1 MNKIDGK
8 VFRGMLMSGCS
19 NLNNRRKEVDALN
32 VFPVPDGDT
41 GTNMSL
47 TFTNG
52 INEVNKSGSED
63 LPVVAKTLQ
72 RGLLMGARGNSGVIL
87 SQIFRGFYQSVG
99 ESHELDTKAFAA
111 AMLNGAMLAYKA
123 VMRPVEGTIL
133 TVVRES
139 SDMADLYV
147 KDHPEATIEEYM
159 EILCKEA
166 RASLDRTPE
175 LLPILKEARVVDSGG
190 SGLLAIFDGFK
201 AYLDGAPIEDE
212 SARKKNGSEEIGASG
227 YVTEFIL
234 KLSDQ
239 GVHLFKENRF
249 RDSLSKLSENIT
261 VVNDADLVKVRVNT
275 AQPGEVLNLGQRFG
289 EFQAVQIDN
298 LALGKPRES
307 ILENASKEEPAAEKD
322 AEEKEYGII
331 TVCAG
336 EGLEKLFRGYRCD
349 YIVSGGQTMNPS
361 TEDFIKAIEKVHA
374 RHIFILPNNSNI
386 IMAASQAA
394 EVSEGRDVRVL
405 PTKSIPQGLSACI
418 SFNPEA
424 DPEENQS
431 AMMDAVGHVKTGQI
445 TYAIKD
451 TTVDGREIKAG
462 DYMGILDKD
471 IRLTSS
477 DKVDAACRLISEM
490 CDEDSEIVTLI
501 AGKDASEEEVQKVQK
516 YIEDHFEVDVDV
528 EQGDQPV
535 YCFIVGVE

>member
-1 MNKIDGK
+1 
-8 VFRGMLMSGCS
+8 MSGCS

-336 EGLEKLFRGYRCD
+336 E
-349 YIVSGGQTMNPS
+349 
-361 TEDFIKAIEKVHA
+361 
-374 RHIFILPNNSNI
+374 
-386 IMAASQAA
+386 
-394 EVSEGRDVRVL
+394 
-405 PTKSIPQGLSACI
+405 
-418 SFNPEA
+418 
-424 DPEENQS
+424 
-431 AMMDAVGHVKTGQI
+431 
-445 TYAIKD
+445 
-451 TTVDGREIKAG
+451 
-462 DYMGILDKD
+462 
-471 IRLTSS
+471 
-477 DKVDAACRLISEM
+477 
-490 CDEDSEIVTLI
+490 
-501 AGKDASEEEVQKVQK
+501 
-516 YIEDHFEVDVDV
+516 
-528 EQGDQPV
+528 
-535 YCFIVGVE
+535 

>member
-349 YIVSGGQTMNPS
+349 FIVSGGQTMNPS

-431 AMMDAVGHVKTGQI
+431 AMMDAVGHVKTGQV

>member
-307 ILENASKEEPAAEKD
+307 ILENTSKEEPAAEKD

-431 AMMDAVGHVKTGQI
+431 AMMDAVGHVKTGQV

>member
-349 YIVSGGQTMNPS
+349 FIVSGGQTMNPS

-431 AMMDAVGHVKTGQI
+431 AMIDAVGHVKTGQV

>member
-249 RDSLSKLSENIT
+249 RNSLSKLSENIT

-349 YIVSGGQTMNPS
+349 FIVSGGQTMNPS

-431 AMMDAVGHVKTGQI
+431 AMMDAVGHVKTGQV

>member
-8 VFRGMLMSGCS
+8 VFRGMLLSGCS

-99 ESHELDTKAFAA
+99 DSQELDTKAFAA

-212 SARKKNGSEEIGASG
+212 SARKKSGSEEIGASG

-249 RDSLSKLSENIT
+249 RESLSKLSENIT
-261 VVNDADLVKVRVNT
+261 VVNDADLVKVRVHT

-298 LALGKPRES
+298 LALGRPRES
-307 ILENASKEEPAAEKD
+307 ILETSKEETSSEKD

-424 DPEENQS
+424 DPDENQS
-431 AMMDAVGHVKTGQI
+431 AMMDAVGHVKTGQV

-462 DYMGILDKD
+462 DYMGILDKE
-471 IRLTSS
+471 ICLTSS
-477 DKVDAACRLISEM
+477 DKVDAVCRLIDQM
-490 CDEDSEIVTLI
+490 CEEDSEIVTLI
-501 AGKDASEEEVQKVQK
+501 YGKDALEEEVQRVQK

>member
-1 MNKIDGK
+1 
-8 VFRGMLMSGCS
+8 
-19 NLNNRRKEVDALN
+19 
-32 VFPVPDGDT
+32 
-41 GTNMSL
+41 
-47 TFTNG
+47 
-52 INEVNKSGSED
+52 
-63 LPVVAKTLQ
+63 
-72 RGLLMGARGNSGVIL
+72 
-87 SQIFRGFYQSVG
+87 
-99 ESHELDTKAFAA
+99 
-111 AMLNGAMLAYKA
+111 
-123 VMRPVEGTIL
+123 
-133 TVVRES
+133 
-139 SDMADLYV
+139 
-147 KDHPEATIEEYM
+147 
-159 EILCKEA
+159 
-166 RASLDRTPE
+166 
-175 LLPILKEARVVDSGG
+175 
-190 SGLLAIFDGFK
+190 
-201 AYLDGAPIEDE
+201 
-212 SARKKNGSEEIGASG
+212 
-227 YVTEFIL
+227 
-234 KLSDQ
+234 
-239 GVHLFKENRF
+239 
-249 RDSLSKLSENIT
+249 
-261 VVNDADLVKVRVNT
+261 
-275 AQPGEVLNLGQRFG
+275 
-289 EFQAVQIDN
+289 
-298 LALGKPRES
+298 
-307 ILENASKEEPAAEKD
+307 
-322 AEEKEYGII
+322 
-331 TVCAG
+331 
-336 EGLEKLFRGYRCD
+336 
-349 YIVSGGQTMNPS
+349 MNPS

-431 AMMDAVGHVKTGQI
+431 AMMDAVGHVKTGQV

-490 CDEDSEIVTLI
+490 FDGDSEIVTLI

>member
-349 YIVSGGQTMNPS
+349 FIVSGGQTMNPS

-418 SFNPEA
+418 SFNPEV

-431 AMMDAVGHVKTGQI
+431 AMMDAVGHVKTGQV

>member
-431 AMMDAVGHVKTGQI
+431 AMMDAVGHVKTGQV

>member
-1 MNKIDGK
+1 
-8 VFRGMLMSGCS
+8 MSGCS

-147 KDHPEATIEEYM
+147 KDHLEATIEEYM

-307 ILENASKEEPAAEKD
+307 ILENTSKEEPAAEKD

-349 YIVSGGQTMNPS
+349 FIVSGGQTMNPS

-418 SFNPEA
+418 SFNPEV

-431 AMMDAVGHVKTGQI
+431 AMMDAVGHVKTGQV

>member
-1 MNKIDGK
+1 
-8 VFRGMLMSGCS
+8 MSGCS

-307 ILENASKEEPAAEKD
+307 ILENTSKEEPAAEKD

-349 YIVSGGQTMNPS
+349 FIVSGGQTMNPS

-431 AMMDAVGHVKTGQI
+431 AMIDAVGHVKTGQV

-490 CDEDSEIVTLI
+490 CDGDSEIVTLI